1 MSNIIH
7 FEPPEANLRNLARVT
22 VHREIESMFMDMMAD
37 ILVVKIKL
45 ENLRDEYESDSDDLA
60 DAIEEC
66 ALITGMLHGTS
77 KHVLANIPK

>member
-1 MSNIIH
+1 
-7 FEPPEANLRNLARVT
+7 
-22 VHREIESMFMDMMAD
+22 MDMLAD

-45 ENLRDEYESDSDDLA
+45 ERLRDEYEHDSEDLA

-66 ALITGMLHGTS
+66 AFITGMLHGTS